1 MLKFF
6 YKNIYFSTHILLIYL
21 DANWDVKVDL
31 FFWKDVEE
39 IQNEDAERLEDEK
52 VFIKNL

>member
-1 MLKFF
+1 MRFSSKRN
-6 YKNIYFSTHILLIYL
+6 KIYFL

-39 IQNEDAERLEDEK
+39 IQNEEADRNEEDK
-52 VFIKNL
+52 V